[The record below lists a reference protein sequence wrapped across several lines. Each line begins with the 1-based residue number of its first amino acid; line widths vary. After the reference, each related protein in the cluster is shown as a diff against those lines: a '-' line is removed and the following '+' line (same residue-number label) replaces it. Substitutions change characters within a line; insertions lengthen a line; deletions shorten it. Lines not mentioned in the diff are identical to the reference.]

1 MLQEIKTSL
10 NTFYKVQIPST
21 ISPRFMNKIEGI
33 AKIAEHQKN

>member
-21 ISPRFMNKIEGI
+21 ISPRFMNKVEGI
-33 AKIAEHQKN
+33 AKIGEHQKN